1 MKKPLWSPSIERYAN
16 SNLVNFIERVNEKY
30 KLDLNSF
37 FELYYWSIDEHKKFW
52 STLLEYSEI
61 KLSKNFSSELSG
73 EGMFGVKFFPD
84 ARLNFAENLL
94 RFKDEQIALI
104 SAREN
109 FETIKIS
116 YAELFLLVAKCAEAL
131 KTLGI
136 EKGDRVAGFVSNTP
150 EAVIA
155 MLAATSLGAVW
166 TSCSPDF
173 GSDAVIS
180 RFEQIEPKVLFASE
194 GYSYNGKLIDNNKK
208 ISAISKKLKCIK
220 KIVTIP
226 VNNNPL
232 AIFGKKKFEKDGFNT
247 FLKNDAAEIEF
258 VQTDFNDPVYI
269 LYSSGTTGKPKCIV
283 HGAGG
288 TLLQHYKELALHADL
303 KREDT
308 IFYFTTCGWM
318 MWNWLVS
325 TLFIGAKVVLY
336 EGSPAYPGVDFLWQ
350 LADEENISV
359 FGTSPKFL
367 SQCEKQNFDPSESF
381 QFKNLK
387 TILSTGS
394 PLSEQ
399 NFHWV
404 YERVKKDVQLSSISG
419 GTDIISCFMLGSPML
434 PVFAGEIQTRGLG
447 MAVDVFDE
455 EGKSISREVG
465 ELVCKKPFPSMPL
478 FFWNDEDEKKYRE
491 SYFNMFKDVWR
502 HGDFIELTENDGVI
516 MHGRSDATLNPGGV
530 RIGTAEIYNIVEAME
545 EVSDSLVIG
554 QKWNNDTRV
563 LLFVVLRDG
572 LPLNETLIA
581 KIKHDI
587 KYKASPR
594 HVPQKILAIG
604 EVPRTING
612 KKVEIA
618 AARIINGQPAENL
631 EVLQNPASLKA
642 FEQLKELLNSE

>member
-16 SNLVNFIERVNEKY
+16 SNLVNFIKHINEKY
-30 KLDLNSF
+30 KLDLTSY
-37 FELYYWSIDEHKKFW
+37 FELYYWSIDKHKIFW
-52 STLLEYSEI
+52 STLLEYSGI
-61 KLSKNFSSELSG
+61 KLSKSYSIELSG
-73 EGMFGVKFFPD
+73 EGMFGVKYFPD
-84 ARLNFAENLL
+84 AQLNFAENLL
-94 RFKDEQIALI
+94 RFRDERIALI
-104 SAREN
+104 SVREN
-109 FETIKIS
+109 FETIRLS
-116 YAELFLLVAKCAEAL
+116 YFELFLLTAKCAEAL
-131 KTLGI
+131 KSIGVAR
-136 EKGDRVAGFVSNTP
+136 GDRVAGFISNTP

-155 MLAATSLGAVW
+155 MLATTSLGAVW

-194 GYSYNGKLIDNNKK
+194 SYSYNGKQIDNKEK
-208 ISAISKKLKCIK
+208 ISAISQRLKCVK
-220 KIVTIP
+220 KIVAIP
-226 VNNNPL
+226 INNNPL
-232 AIFGKKKFEKDGFNT
+232 EIFGNKKFEKNSFNS
-247 FLKNDAAEIEF
+247 FLKNKATEIEF

-288 TLLQHYKELALHADL
+288 TLLQHYKELALHTDL
-303 KREDT
+303 KSEDT

-325 TLFIGAKVVLY
+325 SLFIGAKIVLY
-336 EGSPAYPGVDFLWQ
+336 EGSPAYPAIDFLWQ

-367 SQCEKQNFDPSESF
+367 SQCEKLNSDPSELF

-404 YERVKKDVQLSSISG
+404 YEHIKKDVQLSSISG

-455 EGKSISREVG
+455 DGKSISGEVG
-465 ELVCKKPFPSMPL
+465 ELVCKKTFPSMPL
-478 FFWNDEDEKKYRE
+478 FFWNDKDGEKYRE
-491 SYFNMFKDVWR
+491 SYFNMFKDIWR

-545 EVSDSLVIG
+545 EVNDSLVIG
-554 QKWNNDTRV
+554 QKWNNDIRV
-563 LLFVVLRDG
+563 LLFIVLNDG
-572 LPLNETLIA
+572 LQLNETLIA

-594 HVPQKILAIG
+594 HVPHKIFTIA

-618 AARIINGQPAENL
+618 VSRIINGQPAENL
-631 EVLQNPASLKA
+631 EVLQNPASLKG
-642 FEQLKELLNSE
+642 FEQMKSILNSD